1 MFQNTVWCSLEL
13 NFMNH
18 LHVYSD
24 LWQTVLPCK
33 VTISHT
39 LWLLHMGAH
48 EGHGVQ
54 AETAVKRRT
63 VAVNHGIGWLQNGEW
78 WSYRSDRQKVTFEM
92 YIIVDTWWWKSF
104 WTVTSVPY
112 LLSEVEVLQ
121 RNHLFQ
127 ERQGTG
133 LGRPL
138 QQRMP
143 SSPFSQLLCI
153 AVTAFR
159 ISNTLGHPWLHTV
172 TAFRISNTLG
182 HPWLHAVTAFR
193 ISNTLGHPW
202 LHTVTA
208 FRISNTVGHP
218 WLHAVTAFR
227 ISNTVGHPWLH
238 AVTAF
243 RISNTLGHPWLHT
256 VTAFRISN
264 TLGHPWL
271 QFLKQP
277 RHPGKQAGSCQDLQW
292 IKLIENSNTFTHCK
306 RKRST
311 LQVTNGYEEL
321 LGQVWKWFL
330 CIRCLRCDVKN
341 VRVLQLRDK
350 NQHRI

>member
-182 HPWLHAVTAFR
+182 HPWL
-193 ISNTLGHPW
+193 
-202 LHTVTA
+202 
-208 FRISNTVGHP
+208 
-218 WLHAVTAFR
+218 
-227 ISNTVGHPWLH
+227 
-238 AVTAF
+238 
-243 RISNTLGHPWLHT
+243 
-256 VTAFRISN
+256 
-264 TLGHPWL
+264 